1 MRYLKLPVSALIS
14 LLVTPHV
21 WADDCA
27 NAMDQF
33 TLNQCAAADY
43 ASQDKRLNQLY
54 SDYRKRLEG
63 EQKQQL
69 KDVQLAWIKY
79 RDLACAFESGAVEG
93 GSAYPMVMNGCLS
106 AKTSAR
112 ADELEKLSA
121 CEEGD
126 LSCPAPAP

>member
-1 MRYLKLPVSALIS
+1 MHRVKLSFLAVIS
-14 LLVTPHV
+14 MLLMSHA

-27 NAMDQF
+27 EAMDQS
-33 TLNQCAAADY
+33 TLNQCASADY

-54 SDYRKRLEG
+54 GDYRKRLEG
-63 EQKQQL
+63 EQQQQL

-79 RDLACAFESGAVEG
+79 RDLACAFESGGVEG

-112 ADELEKLSA
+112 ADELQQLST

>member
-1 MRYLKLPVSALIS
+1 MKVGIRSALLIS
-14 LLVTPHV
+14 LGLLAVPA

-43 ASQDKRLNQLY
+43 AIQDKRLNQLY
-54 SDYRKRLEG
+54 GDYRKRLDDG
-63 EQKQQL
+63 QKQQL
-69 KDVQLAWIKY
+69 KDVQLAWIMF
-79 RDLACAFESGAVEG
+79 RDLACAFESASVEG

-106 AKTSAR
+106 AKTSSR
-112 ADELEKLSA
+112 ADELEQLSA

>member
-1 MRYLKLPVSALIS
+1 MQSLKVFAFALAGFCAAPS
-14 LLVTPHV
+14 

-54 SDYRKRLEG
+54 SDYRKRLEC

-106 AKTSAR
+106 AKTSSR
-112 ADELEKLSA
+112 ADELEQLSA